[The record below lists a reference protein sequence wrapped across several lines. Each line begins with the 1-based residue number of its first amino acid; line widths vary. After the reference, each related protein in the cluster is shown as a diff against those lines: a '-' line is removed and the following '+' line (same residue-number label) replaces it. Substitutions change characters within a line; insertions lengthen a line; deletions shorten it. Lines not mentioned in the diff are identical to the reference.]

1 MALLSRQRKQL
12 LLEGF
17 CLLIPLWTLLFA
29 INVVALVALAFSS
42 QFLVPGTA
50 SYVIAVIDLVSVV
63 VALVLL
69 AGSIY
74 VCRDEDRRGTEPMAP
89 HER

>member
-1 MALLSRQRKQL
+1 MALLSRRTKQL

-50 SYVIAVIDLVSVV
+50 TYVIAIIDFVSVA

-69 AGSIY
+69 SVSIY
-74 VCRDEDRRGTEPMAP
+74 LCRDEERQSTEPIAP
-89 HER
+89 YER